1 LFTNNFAHNAYF
13 VGVWFSYIAEVA
25 SPCGNLA
32 SVSTPLQVYEP
43 FRAGLP
49 KLGKYWKSLWFRRTF
64 ISEYSKSELRE
75 QHFDSVFG
83 QLWLV
88 LNPLLL
94 SGVYFILIVIIGGTT
109 DSTRYVHLTATLF
122 LFYLVANSL
131 TGGVKSITAGQR
143 LILNTAFP
151 RIMLPISAVV
161 IAIFKF
167 LPTLIVFLIIKAIVG
182 SSFSLEMLW
191 AIPVLM
197 ITVFL
202 ALGLA
207 ITISCINVYFR
218 DIASFLPYLTRTLLY
233 LSPILYESSS
243 LNPRLKALEVINPLF
258 PILDSWSR
266 ALVHGEVPQASS
278 MLQGLAWATGIFL
291 IGTYFFLSRE
301 REFAVRL

>member
-1 LFTNNFAHNAYF
+1 M
-13 VGVWFSYIAEVA
+13 
-25 SPCGNLA
+25 
-32 SVSTPLQVYEP
+32 STPLQVYEP

-109 DSTRYVHLTATLF
+109 DSARYVHLTATLF

-161 IAIFKF
+161 IALFKF
-167 LPTLIVFLIIKAIVG
+167 LPTLIVFLIIKAVVG
-182 SSFSLEMLW
+182 SSFSFEMLW

-197 ITVFL
+197 ITIFL

-233 LSPILYESSS
+233 LSPILYEASA
-243 LNPRLKALEVINPLF
+243 LNPSLKALQVVNPLF

-266 ALVHGEVPQASS
+266 ALVHGEVPQISS
-278 MLQGLAWATGIFL
+278 MLQGLAWATGIFF

>member
-1 LFTNNFAHNAYF
+1 M
-13 VGVWFSYIAEVA
+13 SE
-25 SPCGNLA
+25 PM
-32 SVSTPLQVYEP
+32 QVYEP

-49 KLGKYWKSLWFRRTF
+49 PLIRYWKSLWSRRRF
-64 ISEYSKSELRE
+64 IAEYSRSELRE
-75 QHFDSVFG
+75 QHFDSLFG

-94 SGVYFILIVIIGGTT
+94 SAVYFFLIIIIQGSS
-109 DSTRYVHLTATLF
+109 DETRYAHLTATLF

-161 IAIFKF
+161 IAVSKF
-167 LPTLIVFLIIKAIVG
+167 LPTLLVFFIIRTVLG
-182 SSFSLEMLW
+182 MPYTWEMLW
-191 AIPVLM
+191 AFPILL
-197 ITVFL
+197 ITIFL

-218 DIASFLPYLTRTLLY
+218 DISSFLPYMTRTLLY
-233 LSPILYESSS
+233 LSPILYEASA
-243 LNPRLKALEVINPLF
+243 LKPQLLAIEAFNPLF

-266 ALVHGEVPQASS
+266 TLVHGQAPQGSS
-278 MLQGLAWATGIFL
+278 LLTGLAWAAGVFF

>member
-1 LFTNNFAHNAYF
+1 
-13 VGVWFSYIAEVA
+13 
-25 SPCGNLA
+25 
-32 SVSTPLQVYEP
+32 
-43 FRAGLP
+43 
-49 KLGKYWKSLWFRRTF
+49 LWSRRTF

-88 LNPLLL
+88 INPLLL
-94 SGVYFILIVIIGGTT
+94 SGVYFILIVIIRGGS
-109 DSTRYVHLTATLF
+109 DSTRYVHLTSTLF
-122 LFYLVANSL
+122 LFYLISNSL

-167 LPTLIVFLIIKAIVG
+167 LPTIFVFLIIKAVVG
-182 SSFSLEMLW
+182 SKFAIEMLW
-191 AIPVLM
+191 AIPVLFITM
-197 ITVFL
+197 IL

-218 DIASFLPYLTRTLLY
+218 DIASFLPYFTRTLLY
-233 LSPILYESSS
+233 LSPVLYEASE
-243 LNPRLKALEVINPLF
+243 LDPKLRVLEIVNPLF
-258 PILDSWSR
+258 PILDSWSS
-266 ALVHGEVPQASS
+266 ALVHGQMPEISS
-278 MLQGLAWATGIFL
+278 MLQGLVWGLGIFF

>member
-1 LFTNNFAHNAYF
+1 MSN
-13 VGVWFSYIAEVA
+13 
-25 SPCGNLA
+25 
-32 SVSTPLQVYEP
+32 PLQVYEP

-49 KLGKYWKSLWFRRTF
+49 PLGRYWKSLWSRRTF
-64 ISEYSKSELRE
+64 VAEYSRSELRE

-83 QLWLV
+83 QMWLV

-94 SGVYFILIVIIGGTT
+94 SGVYFFLIIIISGSS
-109 DSTRYVHLTATLF
+109 DKTRYAHLTATLF

-131 TGGVKSITAGQR
+131 TGGVKSVTAGQR

-151 RIMLPISAVV
+151 RIMLPLSAVV

-167 LPTLIVFLIIKAIVG
+167 LPTMAVFLVMRTILGLPFDV
-182 SSFSLEMLW
+182 EMLW
-191 AIPVLM
+191 AVPVLL
-197 ITVFL
+197 IAILL

-207 ITISCINVYFR
+207 IAISCVNVYFR

-233 LSPILYESSS
+233 LSPILYEAVD
-243 LNPRLKALEVINPLF
+243 LKPKLKTIELFNPLF
-258 PILDSWSR
+258 PLLDSWSR
-266 ALVHGEVPQASS
+266 ALVHGQVPLMSNLLIS
-278 MLQGLAWATGIFL
+278 LAWAVGIFI

>member
-1 LFTNNFAHNAYF
+1 MPANYLAHHAYF
-13 VGVWFSYIAEVA
+13 MGAWISHIAEVTG
-25 SPCGNLA
+25 PCGNLA
-32 SVSTPLQVYEP
+32 PVSTPLQVYEP

-49 KLGKYWKSLWFRRTF
+49 KLGKYWKSLWSRRTF

-94 SGVYFILIVIIGGTT
+94 SGVYFILIVIIGGST
-109 DSTRYVHLTATLF
+109 DSARYVHLTATLF
-122 LFYLVANSL
+122 LFYLIANSL

-151 RIMLPISAVV
+151 RVMLPISAVV

-167 LPTLIVFLIIKAIVG
+167 IPTLIVFLVIKAVVG
-182 SSFSLEMLW
+182 SKFSIEMLW

-197 ITVFL
+197 ISVFL

-233 LSPILYESSS
+233 LSPILYEVSA
-243 LNPRLKALEVINPLF
+243 LDPNLKALEVVNPLF

-266 ALVHGEVPQASS
+266 ALVHGEVPQTSS
-278 MLQGLAWATGIFL
+278 MLQGLAWAAGIFF

>member
-1 LFTNNFAHNAYF
+1 M
-13 VGVWFSYIAEVA
+13 
-25 SPCGNLA
+25 
-32 SVSTPLQVYEP
+32 STPLQVYEP

-49 KLGKYWKSLWFRRTF
+49 KLGKYWKSLWSRRTF

-83 QLWLV
+83 QMWLV

-94 SGVYFILIVIIGGTT
+94 SGVYFILIVIIGGST
-109 DSTRYVHLTATLF
+109 DSDRYVHLTATLF
-122 LFYLVANSL
+122 LFYLIANSL

-151 RIMLPISAVV
+151 RVMLPISAVV

-167 LPTLIVFLIIKAIVG
+167 IPTLVVFLVIKAVVG
-182 SSFSLEMLW
+182 SKFSIEMLW

-197 ITVFL
+197 ISVFL

-233 LSPILYESSS
+233 LSPILYEASS
-243 LNPRLKALEVINPLF
+243 LNPNLKALEVVNPLF

-278 MLQGLAWATGIFL
+278 MLQGLAWAAGIFF

>member
-1 LFTNNFAHNAYF
+1 M
-13 VGVWFSYIAEVA
+13 
-25 SPCGNLA
+25 
-32 SVSTPLQVYEP
+32 STPLQVYEP

-49 KLGKYWKSLWFRRTF
+49 PLRTYWKSLWSRRTF
-64 ISEYSKSELRE
+64 ISEFSRSELRE
-75 QHFDSVFG
+75 QHFDSAFG
-83 QLWLV
+83 QLWLI

-94 SGVYFILIVIIGGTT
+94 SAVYFLLIVIIRGSS
-109 DSTRYVHLTATLF
+109 DSTRYAHLTATLF

-161 IAIFKF
+161 IAVIKF
-167 LPTLIVFLIIKAIVG
+167 LPTLAVFLVIRTILGVP
-182 SSFSLEMLW
+182 FSWQMLW
-191 AIPVLM
+191 AIPVLLIAM
-197 ITVFL
+197 LL

-218 DIASFLPYLTRTLLY
+218 DITNFLPYMTRTLLY
-233 LSPILYESSS
+233 LSPILYEASD
-243 LNPRLKALEVINPLF
+243 LKPKLKTLELFNPLF

-266 ALVHGEVPQASS
+266 ALVHGQVPHISHLLIA
-278 MLQGLAWATGIFL
+278 LAWAVGIFL

>member
-1 LFTNNFAHNAYF
+1 MSA
-13 VGVWFSYIAEVA
+13 
-25 SPCGNLA
+25 
-32 SVSTPLQVYEP
+32 PLQVFEP

-49 KLGKYWKSLWFRRTF
+49 PLRRYWKSLWSRRTF
-64 ISEYSKSELRE
+64 IAEYSRSELRE

-94 SGVYFILIVIIGGTT
+94 SAVYYLLIVIIQGTS
-109 DSTRYVHLTATLF
+109 DSARYAHLTATLF
-122 LFYLVANSL
+122 LFYLIANSL

-167 LPTLIVFLIIKAIVG
+167 LPTLVVFMVIRIVIGLPFTW
-182 SSFSLEMLW
+182 EMLW
-191 AIPVLM
+191 AIPVL
-197 ITVFL
+197 ILIIFL

-233 LSPILYESSS
+233 LSPILYEASA
-243 LNPRLKALEVINPLF
+243 LKANVRALEVLNPLF
-258 PILDSWSR
+258 PLLDSWSR
-266 ALVHGEVPQASS
+266 TVVHGQAPQSS
-278 MLQGLAWATGIFL
+278 SLLQSLAWALGVL
-291 IGTYFFLSRE
+291 IIGSYFFLSRE

>member
-1 LFTNNFAHNAYF
+1 MSA
-13 VGVWFSYIAEVA
+13 
-25 SPCGNLA
+25 
-32 SVSTPLQVYEP
+32 PLQVYEP
-43 FRAGLP
+43 FKAGLP
-49 KLGKYWKSLWFRRTF
+49 PLTRYWKSLWSRRTF
-64 ISEYSKSELRE
+64 ISEYSRSELRE

-94 SGVYFILIVIIGGTT
+94 SAVYFLLIVIIGGSS
-109 DSTRYVHLTATLF
+109 DSIRYAHLTATLF
-122 LFYLVANSL
+122 LFYLVSNSL

-167 LPTLIVFLIIKAIVG
+167 LPTLFVFLVIRTLVG
-182 SSFSLEMLW
+182 LPFSWQMLW
-191 AIPVLM
+191 AFPVLLIGM
-197 ITVFL
+197 LL

-218 DIASFLPYLTRTLLY
+218 DISSFLPYLTRTLLY
-233 LSPILYESSS
+233 LSPILYEASA
-243 LNPRLKALEVINPLF
+243 LKPELLAIEVVNPLF
-258 PILDSWSR
+258 PLLDSWSR
-266 ALVHGEVPQASS
+266 AIVHGQAPHTSS
-278 MLQGLAWATGIFL
+278 LLAALAWAVGILL

>member
-1 LFTNNFAHNAYF
+1 
-13 VGVWFSYIAEVA
+13 
-25 SPCGNLA
+25 
-32 SVSTPLQVYEP
+32 VSTPLQVYEP
-43 FRAGLP
+43 FKAGLP
-49 KLGKYWKSLWFRRTF
+49 KLGKYWKSLWSRRTF

-88 LNPLLL
+88 INPLLL
-94 SGVYFILIVIIGGTT
+94 SGVYFILIVIIGGGS
-109 DSTRYVHLTATLF
+109 DSTRYVHLTSTLF
-122 LFYLVANSL
+122 LFYLISNSL

-167 LPTLIVFLIIKAIVG
+167 LPTIFVFLIIKAVVG
-182 SSFSLEMLW
+182 SKFAIEMLW
-191 AIPVLM
+191 AIPVLFITM
-197 ITVFL
+197 IL

-218 DIASFLPYLTRTLLY
+218 DIASFLPYFTRTLLY
-233 LSPILYESSS
+233 LSPVLYEASE
-243 LNPRLKALEVINPLF
+243 LDPKLRVLEIVNPLF
-258 PILDSWSR
+258 PILDSWSS
-266 ALVHGEVPQASS
+266 ALVHGQMPEISS
-278 MLQGLAWATGIFL
+278 MLQGLVWGLGIFF

>member
-1 LFTNNFAHNAYF
+1 MSA
-13 VGVWFSYIAEVA
+13 
-25 SPCGNLA
+25 
-32 SVSTPLQVYEP
+32 PLQVYEP

-49 KLGKYWKSLWFRRTF
+49 PLIRYWKSLWSRRTF
-64 ISEYSKSELRE
+64 ISEYSRSELRE

-83 QLWLV
+83 QMWLV

-94 SGVYFILIVIIGGTT
+94 SAVYFLLIVIIRGSS
-109 DSTRYVHLTATLF
+109 DSVRYAHLTATLF

-167 LPTLIVFLIIKAIVG
+167 LPTLVVFLVIRTILG
-182 SSFSLEMLW
+182 LPFSWQMLW
-191 AIPVLM
+191 AVPVLF
-197 ITVFL
+197 IATLL

-218 DIASFLPYLTRTLLY
+218 DISSFLPYLTRTLLY
-233 LSPILYESSS
+233 LSPILYEASA
-243 LNPRLKALEVINPLF
+243 LKPNLRALEVLNPLF
-258 PILDSWSR
+258 PILDSWSG
-266 ALVHGEVPQASS
+266 ALVHSQAPQTFNLLA
-278 MLQGLAWATGIFL
+278 GLAWAVGIFL

>member
-1 LFTNNFAHNAYF
+1 MSA
-13 VGVWFSYIAEVA
+13 
-25 SPCGNLA
+25 
-32 SVSTPLQVYEP
+32 PLQVFEP

-49 KLGKYWKSLWFRRTF
+49 PLRRYWKSLWSRRTF
-64 ISEYSKSELRE
+64 IAEYSRSELRE

-94 SGVYFILIVIIGGTT
+94 SAVYYLLIVIIQGTS
-109 DSTRYVHLTATLF
+109 DSARYAHLTATLF
-122 LFYLVANSL
+122 LFYLIANSL

-167 LPTLIVFLIIKAIVG
+167 LPTLVVFMVIRIVIGLPFTW
-182 SSFSLEMLW
+182 EMLW
-191 AIPVLM
+191 AIPVL
-197 ITVFL
+197 ILTIL
-202 ALGLA
+202 LSLGLA

-233 LSPILYESSS
+233 LSPILYEASA
-243 LNPRLKALEVINPLF
+243 LKANVRALEVLNPLF
-258 PILDSWSR
+258 PLLDSWSR
-266 ALVHGEVPQASS
+266 TVVHGQAPQSS
-278 MLQGLAWATGIFL
+278 SLLQSLAWALGVL
-291 IGTYFFLSRE
+291 IIGSYFFLSRE

>member
-1 LFTNNFAHNAYF
+1 M
-13 VGVWFSYIAEVA
+13 
-25 SPCGNLA
+25 
-32 SVSTPLQVYEP
+32 STPLQVYEP

-49 KLGKYWKSLWFRRTF
+49 KLGKYWKSLWSRRTF

-94 SGVYFILIVIIGGTT
+94 SGVYFILIIIIGGTT
-109 DSTRYVHLTATLF
+109 DSSRYVHLTASLF

-167 LPTLIVFLIIKAIVG
+167 IPTLIVFLVIKAIVG
-182 SSFSLEMLW
+182 STFSIEMLW
-191 AIPVLM
+191 AIPVLL

-233 LSPILYESSS
+233 LSPILYTASA
-243 LNPRLKALEVINPLF
+243 LNPNLKALEIVNPLF
-258 PILDSWSR
+258 PILDSWSG
-266 ALVHGEVPQASS
+266 ALVQGEVPQAAS
-278 MLQGLAWATGIFL
+278 MLQGLAWATGIFF

>member
-1 LFTNNFAHNAYF
+1 VNA
-13 VGVWFSYIAEVA
+13 
-25 SPCGNLA
+25 
-32 SVSTPLQVYEP
+32 PLQVYEP

-49 KLGKYWKSLWFRRTF
+49 PLKRYWKSLWGRRTF
-64 ISEYSKSELRE
+64 ISEYSRSELRE

-94 SGVYFILIVIIGGTT
+94 SAVYYLLIVIIQGSS
-109 DSTRYVHLTATLF
+109 DSTRYAHLTATLF
-122 LFYLVANSL
+122 LFYLIANSL

-167 LPTLIVFLIIKAIVG
+167 LPTLIVFIVIRVCVG
-182 SSFSLEMLW
+182 LSFTWEMLW
-191 AIPVLM
+191 AIPILG
-197 ITVFL
+197 ISILL

-218 DIASFLPYLTRTLLY
+218 DIASFLPYMTRTLLY
-233 LSPILYESSS
+233 LSPILYEASS
-243 LNPRLKALEVINPLF
+243 LKSNIRALEVFNPLF

-266 ALVHGEVPQASS
+266 TMVHGQAPQTSS
-278 MLQGLAWATGIFL
+278 VLQGLAWAVGIFI
-291 IGTYFFLSRE
+291 IGSYFFLSRE